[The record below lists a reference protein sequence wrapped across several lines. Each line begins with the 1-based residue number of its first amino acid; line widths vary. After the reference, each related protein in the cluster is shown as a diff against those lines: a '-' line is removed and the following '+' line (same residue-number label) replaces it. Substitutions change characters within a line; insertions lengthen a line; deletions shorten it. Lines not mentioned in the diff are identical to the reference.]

1 MITKYVNMKEN
12 SNLIKLFNC
21 MQIVEGLPIY
31 EGTCSKCGEKVQVVE
46 SWVAAELS
54 RQAHNNGLKKGIML
68 GVVAALFGIATT
80 WAIGK
85 IVTPD
90 QKDKED

>member
-46 SWVAAELS
+46 SWAAAELS
-54 RQAHNNGLKKGIML
+54 RQAHNNGLKKGIIL
-68 GVVAALFGIATT
+68 GTVAALFGIATT

>member
-21 MQIVEGLPIY
+21 MQIAEGLPIY

-46 SWVAAELS
+46 SWAAAELS
-54 RQAHNNGLKKGIML
+54 RQAYNNGLKKGIIL
-68 GVVAALFGIATT
+68 GTVATLVGIATAFT
-80 WAIGK
+80 IGR
-85 IVTPD
+85 IVAPD

>member
-1 MITKYVNMKEN
+1 MITKYIKMKEN
-12 SNLIKLFNC
+12 SNLIKLLNC
-21 MQIVEGLPIY
+21 IQIVEDLPIY
-31 EGTCSKCGEKVQVVE
+31 EGNCSKCGEKVQVVE
-46 SWVAAELS
+46 SWAAAEQS

>member
-12 SNLIKLFNC
+12 STLIKLFNC

-46 SWVAAELS
+46 SGGAAELS

-68 GVVAALFGIATT
+68 GVVAALVGIATT
-80 WAIGK
+80 WAIDK